1 MSHFEPWSAERA
13 AAIIAEFNGVDGA
26 TMPILHEIQHVFGYV
41 PEAVIPM
48 IAKALNQSR
57 AEVYGT
63 VTFYH
68 EFRRELPGRH
78 VLKLCQ
84 AEACQ
89 SNGSDHLRDCAEKRL
104 GVKLGETTAD
114 RRVTIEPIYCL
125 GLCANGPAA
134 QFDDRMVGRLTEE
147 KLEALMAEAQ
157 S

>member
-1 MSHFEPWSAERA
+1 MSHYEPWSQERA
-13 AAIIAEFNGVDGA
+13 AAIIAEFDGVKGA
-26 TMPILHEIQHVFGYV
+26 TMPILHEIQHVFGFV

-48 IAKALNQSR
+48 IAKAQNLSR

-68 EFRRELPGRH
+68 EFRRELPGNH

-89 SNGSDHLRDCAEKRL
+89 SNGSDCLREQAEKRL
-104 GVKLGETTAD
+104 GVSLGETTPD

-134 QFDDRMVGRLTEE
+134 QLDDRMIGRLTAE
-147 KLEALMAEAQ
+147 KLDALLTEAQ